1 MELREIVEALL
12 ANPLVQ
18 DKLLIERAYAH
29 SGASTFV
36 DPANLMLTD
45 TEKFEIRNGDDCAAI
60 PNGDGTYTLFAA
72 EGLIQNFVRNSPW
85 FAGYSAIMVNIS
97 DICSMGGLPVAVTNV
112 LWSKDKDASEEIWN
126 GMVRASNDYGVPI
139 VGGHTCYGNDLNL
152 AVSII
157 GKAKKLLTS
166 FDAKEGDKL
175 LMAIDLNGAYFE
187 HYPFW
192 NASTTSSPEKLQR
205 NMRFMHEIAE
215 DGLSCTAKDI
225 SMGGIIGTLGML
237 LRTSEKGAVVDLD
250 QIPIP
255 ENIDLLKWL
264 VSFPSF
270 GYLLTA
276 TEHNVDAIIE
286 KFRSGGI
293 TCAIIGEINDSRKI
307 ALAKNKEIEI
317 LTKNYAGNLS
327 ESTAS

>member
-1 MELREIVEALL
+1 MELKEIVSALL

-29 SGASTFV
+29 SGDSTFV
-36 DPANLMLTD
+36 DPAHLLLAETGAR
-45 TEKFEIRNGDDCAAI
+45 FEIRNGDDCAAI

-72 EGLIQNFVRNSPW
+72 EGIIQSFVRNSPW
-85 FAGYSAIMVNIS
+85 FAGYSSIMVNIS

-112 LWSKDKDASEEIWN
+112 LWSKDKDAGEEIWN
-126 GMVRASNDYGVPI
+126 GMVRASTDYGVPI
-139 VGGHTCYGNDLNL
+139 VGGHTCYGNELNL

-166 FDAKEGDKL
+166 FDAKAGDQL
-175 LMAIDLNGAYFE
+175 LMAIDLDGAYFE

-192 NASTTSSPEKLQR
+192 NASTTSKPEKLQR
-205 NMRFMHEIAE
+205 NMRLMHEIAE
-215 DGLSCTAKDI
+215 SGLSCAAKDI
-225 SMGGIIGTLGML
+225 SMGGIVGTLGML
-237 LRTSEKGAVVDLD
+237 LRTSEKGAVVNLD

-264 VSFPSF
+264 ISFPSF
-270 GYLLTA
+270 AYLLTA
-276 TEHNVDAIIE
+276 TESNAEAIIE

-293 TCAIIGEINDSRKI
+293 TCAVIGEINESRKI
-307 ALAKNKEIEI
+307 GLQKNDK
-317 LTKNYAGNLS
+317 
-327 ESTAS
+327 TAYLN

>member
-1 MELREIVEALL
+1 MELKEIVSSLL

-18 DKLLIERAYAH
+18 DKLLIERAYVH
-29 SGASTFV
+29 SGSSAFV
-36 DPANLMLTD
+36 DPAHLMLRETD
-45 TEKFEIRNGDDCAAI
+45 TKFEIRNGDDCAAI

-85 FAGYSAIMVNIS
+85 FAGYSSIMVNIS
-97 DICSMGGLPVAVTNV
+97 DICSMGGLPVAITNV
-112 LWSKDKDASEEIWN
+112 LWSKDKEASEEIWK
-126 GMVRASNDYGVPI
+126 GMVRASADYDVPI

-166 FDAKEGDKL
+166 FDAKAGDNL
-175 LMAIDLNGAYFE
+175 LMAIDLDGAYFE
-187 HYPFW
+187 NYPFW
-192 NASTTSSPEKLQR
+192 NASTTSSPKKLQR

-215 DGLSCTAKDI
+215 AELSCAAKDI
-225 SMGGIIGTLGML
+225 SMGGIVGTLGML
-237 LRTSEKGAVVDLD
+237 LRTSEKGAIVDLD

-264 VSFPSF
+264 ISFPSY

-276 TEHNVDAIIE
+276 NETDTVTIIE
-286 KFRSGGI
+286 KFKSGGI
-293 TCAIIGEINDSRKI
+293 TCAVIGEINESRKI
-307 ALAKNKEIEI
+307 ALKKNNETEI
-317 LTKNYAGNLS
+317 LN
-327 ESTAS
+327 

>member
-126 GMVRASNDYGVPI
+126 GMVRACNDYGVPI

-215 DGLSCTAKDI
+215 AGLSCTAKDI

-237 LRTSEKGAVVDLD
+237 LRTSEKGVVVNLD

-293 TCAIIGEINDSRKI
+293 TCAVIGEINDSKKI